1 MKGWVQVA
9 VAGSATT
16 AYSCMI
22 SGYELAA
29 IPTTRARSECATVD
43 DALQRLA
50 KGERVVV
57 AGSDMAALRD
67 RLRRAGVL
75 I

>member
-1 MKGWVQVA
+1 MRGWGQVA
-9 VAGSATT
+9 VSGSATT

-22 SGYELAA
+22 SGYELTVNR
-29 IPTTRARSECATVD
+29 TTRARSECATVD

-50 KGERVVV
+50 RGERVVV

-67 RLRRAGVL
+67 RLHRAGVL

>member
-9 VAGSATT
+9 VSGSATT

-22 SGYELAA
+22 SGYKLTVNQ
-29 IPTTRARSECATVD
+29 TTRARSECATVD

-57 AGSDMAALRD
+57 AGSDVAALRD
-67 RLRRAGVL
+67 RLQRAGVL